1 MAYATGSICVLLLA
15 CFGAGGDLVPERP
28 VAAVP
33 PRTAADAVRDLTKQF
48 GPPSTI
54 YVGATQLVF
63 KKSDWDRLFGGL
75 DETGRAATY
84 QMFGKI
90 AVHTSVAITFGN
102 GLAWI
107 SLDAFRPADGAVS
120 RFGAFVT
127 SDGRPME
134 PATAFRTWARMVNLM
149 DAAAPD
155 PPFAYLPV
163 PADDALSAAE
173 AIAAAFDFW
182 NEIMDA
188 GGAERALF
196 GSGTIDLSIGVAR
209 CNCNNMTATYLASAG
224 LRVPE
229 LPRSMEMFA
238 TGLKRPLDTRQ
249 GNKLHL
255 LRSSR
260 RS

>member
-1 MAYATGSICVLLLA
+1 MSYASGILCIVMVASTGPGSALGC
-15 CFGAGGDLVPERP
+15 DLP
-28 VAAVP
+28 VAADP
-33 PRTAADAVRDLTKQF
+33 PRTAADAVRDFTKQF

-63 KKSDWDRLFGGL
+63 KKDDWDRLFGGL
-75 DETGRAATY
+75 GEGGRATTY

-90 AVHTSVAITFGN
+90 AVHTSVAITFGD

-127 SDGRPME
+127 PDGKPMA

-149 DAAAPD
+149 DEAAAD
-155 PPFAYLPV
+155 PLFAFIPV
-163 PADDALSAAE
+163 PTSDPLSAAE
-173 AIAAAFDFW
+173 SIAVAFDFW

-196 GSGTIDLSIGVAR
+196 GTGKVDLQAGVAR
-209 CNCNNMTATYLASAG
+209 CNCNNMTATYLAAAG
-224 LRVPE
+224 LDVPE
-229 LPRSMEMFA
+229 LPRSMAMYA
-238 TGLKRPLDTRQ
+238 TGLKRPMDRRLA
-249 GNKLHL
+249 NKLYL

-260 RS
+260 MR